1 MEKDLIEVMRKMSKE
16 MDKVMNGSQENAE
29 NRQELFN
36 LGFQAGMQTG
46 IKYMMDKIEKQYEL
60 GKPIL
65 ANDNLYW
72 LKGAKE
78 NLRDIMDDI
87 EAEYKEITI
96 NGNRQTDTLFILR
109 LCGIMYQGQKSGL
122 RSLLPAL

>member
-1 MEKDLIEVMRKMSKE
+1 
-16 MDKVMNGSQENAE
+16 MDKTLLELLKEAKGMEVMNGSQEQKTEDRQQIFNA
-29 NRQELFN
+29 
-36 LGFQAGMQTG
+36 GFQMG
-46 IKYMMDKIEKQYEL
+46 IQYMMDKIERQYQL

-87 EAEYKEITI
+87 EAEYNAEMEKNE
-96 NGNRQTDTLFILR
+96 
-109 LCGIMYQGQKSGL
+109 
-122 RSLLPAL
+122 

>member
-1 MEKDLIEVMRKMSKE
+1 MDKTLLELLKEAKGMEK
-16 MDKVMNGSQENAE
+16 MNGSQENAE

-87 EAEYKEITI
+87 EAEYNAEMKKNE
-96 NGNRQTDTLFILR
+96 
-109 LCGIMYQGQKSGL
+109 
-122 RSLLPAL
+122 

>member
-1 MEKDLIEVMRKMSKE
+1 
-16 MDKVMNGSQENAE
+16 MNQETIKLAYDN
-29 NRQELFN
+29 
-36 LGFQAGMQTG
+36 GFKAGIQF
-46 IKYMMDKIEKQYEL
+46 MMNKIEQQYEA

-87 EAEYKEITI
+87 EAEYNAEMAADKREDGKVE
-96 NGNRQTDTLFILR
+96 ND
-109 LCGIMYQGQKSGL
+109 
-122 RSLLPAL
+122 

>member
-1 MEKDLIEVMRKMSKE
+1 MEKEFIKAMREMSKE
-16 MDKVMNGSQENAE
+16 MDKMMNESQEQKTEDRQQIFNA
-29 NRQELFN
+29 
-36 LGFQAGMQTG
+36 GFQMG
-46 IKYMMDKIEKQYEL
+46 IQYMMDKIEKQYEL

-87 EAEYKEITI
+87 EAEYNAEMKKNE
-96 NGNRQTDTLFILR
+96 
-109 LCGIMYQGQKSGL
+109 
-122 RSLLPAL
+122 

>member
-1 MEKDLIEVMRKMSKE
+1 MNQEVIKLAYG
-16 MDKVMNGSQENAE
+16 NG
-29 NRQELFN
+29 FK
-36 LGFQAGMQTG
+36 AGIQF
-46 IKYMMDKIEKQYEL
+46 MMDKIERQYEA

-87 EAEYKEITI
+87 EAEYDAEMAADKREDEKVE
-96 NGNRQTDTLFILR
+96 ND
-109 LCGIMYQGQKSGL
+109 
-122 RSLLPAL
+122 

>member
-1 MEKDLIEVMRKMSKE
+1 MNQEVIKLAY
-16 MDKVMNGSQENAE
+16 DNG
-29 NRQELFN
+29 FK
-36 LGFQAGMQTG
+36 AGIQF
-46 IKYMMDKIEKQYEL
+46 MMDKIERQYEA

-87 EAEYKEITI
+87 EVEYDAEMAADKRKDGKVE
-96 NGNRQTDTLFILR
+96 ND
-109 LCGIMYQGQKSGL
+109 
-122 RSLLPAL
+122 

>member
-1 MEKDLIEVMRKMSKE
+1 
-16 MDKVMNGSQENAE
+16 MDKTLLELLNEAKGMDKMNGSQEQKTEDRQQIFNA
-29 NRQELFN
+29 
-36 LGFQAGMQTG
+36 GFQMG
-46 IKYMMDKIEKQYEL
+46 IQYMMDKIERQYQL

-87 EAEYKEITI
+87 EAEYNAEMKKNE
-96 NGNRQTDTLFILR
+96 
-109 LCGIMYQGQKSGL
+109 
-122 RSLLPAL
+122 

>member
-1 MEKDLIEVMRKMSKE
+1 
-16 MDKVMNGSQENAE
+16 MDKTLLELLKESKGMDKNRSQEQKTDDRQQIFNA
-29 NRQELFN
+29 
-36 LGFQAGMQTG
+36 GFQMGMQ
-46 IKYMMDKIEKQYEL
+46 YMMDKIERQYQL

-87 EAEYKEITI
+87 EAEYNAEMEKNE
-96 NGNRQTDTLFILR
+96 
-109 LCGIMYQGQKSGL
+109 
-122 RSLLPAL
+122 

>member
-1 MEKDLIEVMRKMSKE
+1 MEKELIEAMRKMSKE
-16 MDKVMNGSQENAE
+16 MDKAMNGSQEQKTEDRQQIFNA
-29 NRQELFN
+29 
-36 LGFQAGMQTG
+36 GFQMG
-46 IKYMMDKIEKQYEL
+46 IQYMMDKIERQYQL

-87 EAEYKEITI
+87 EAEYNAEMEKNE
-96 NGNRQTDTLFILR
+96 
-109 LCGIMYQGQKSGL
+109 
-122 RSLLPAL
+122 

>member
-1 MEKDLIEVMRKMSKE
+1 MNQEVIKLAYG
-16 MDKVMNGSQENAE
+16 NG
-29 NRQELFN
+29 FK
-36 LGFQAGMQTG
+36 AG
-46 IKYMMDKIEKQYEL
+46 MMDKIERQYEA

-87 EAEYKEITI
+87 EVEYDAEMAADKRKDGKVE
-96 NGNRQTDTLFILR
+96 ND
-109 LCGIMYQGQKSGL
+109 
-122 RSLLPAL
+122 

>member
-1 MEKDLIEVMRKMSKE
+1 MEKELIEAMRKMSKE
-16 MDKVMNGSQENAE
+16 MDKMMNGSQENAE
-29 NRQELFN
+29 NRQEFFN

-46 IKYMMDKIEKQYEL
+46 IQYMMDKIQKQYEL

-87 EAEYKEITI
+87 EKK
-96 NGNRQTDTLFILR
+96 ILYNKLAYTYDDIKR
-109 LCGIMYQGQKSGL
+109 YVIDNYME
-122 RSLLPAL
+122 

>member
-1 MEKDLIEVMRKMSKE
+1 
-16 MDKVMNGSQENAE
+16 MDKTLLELLKELKGMDKNRSQEQKTDDRQQIFNA
-29 NRQELFN
+29 
-36 LGFQAGMQTG
+36 GFQMG
-46 IKYMMDKIEKQYEL
+46 IQYMMDKIERQYQL

-87 EAEYKEITI
+87 EAKYNAEIKK
-96 NGNRQTDTLFILR
+96 NE
-109 LCGIMYQGQKSGL
+109 
-122 RSLLPAL
+122 

>member
-1 MEKDLIEVMRKMSKE
+1 MEKDLIKVMRKMSKE
-16 MDKVMNGSQENAE
+16 MDKMMTGSQENAE

-87 EAEYKEITI
+87 EAEYKEVTI
-96 NGNRQTDTLFILR
+96 NGNR
-109 LCGIMYQGQKSGL
+109 
-122 RSLLPAL
+122 

>member
-1 MEKDLIEVMRKMSKE
+1 MEKEFIEAMKEMSKE
-16 MDKVMNGSQENAE
+16 MDKMMNRSHENAE

-36 LGFQAGMQTG
+36 LGFQDGLQIG
-46 IKYMMDKIEKQYEL
+46 IKYMMDKIERQYEL

-87 EAEYKEITI
+87 EAEYNAE
-96 NGNRQTDTLFILR
+96 NGTE
-109 LCGIMYQGQKSGL
+109 
-122 RSLLPAL
+122 

>member
-1 MEKDLIEVMRKMSKE
+1 
-16 MDKVMNGSQENAE
+16 MDKTLLELLKEAKGMDKNRSQEQKTDDRQQIFNA
-29 NRQELFN
+29 
-36 LGFQAGMQTG
+36 GFQMGMQ
-46 IKYMMDKIEKQYEL
+46 YMMDKIERQYQL

-87 EAEYKEITI
+87 EAEYNAEMEKNE
-96 NGNRQTDTLFILR
+96 
-109 LCGIMYQGQKSGL
+109 
-122 RSLLPAL
+122 

>member
-1 MEKDLIEVMRKMSKE
+1 MREMSKE
-16 MDKVMNGSQENAE
+16 MDKMMNESQEQKTEDRQQIFNAGY
-29 NRQELFN
+29 Q
-36 LGFQAGMQTG
+36 MG
-46 IKYMMDKIEKQYEL
+46 IQYMMDKIEKQYEL

-87 EAEYKEITI
+87 EAEYNAEMKKNE
-96 NGNRQTDTLFILR
+96 
-109 LCGIMYQGQKSGL
+109 
-122 RSLLPAL
+122 

>member
-1 MEKDLIEVMRKMSKE
+1 
-16 MDKVMNGSQENAE
+16 MDKTLLELLKESKGMDKNRSQEQKTDDRQQIFNA
-29 NRQELFN
+29 
-36 LGFQAGMQTG
+36 GFQMGMQ
-46 IKYMMDKIEKQYEL
+46 YMMDMIERQYQL

-87 EAEYKEITI
+87 EAEYNAEMEKNE
-96 NGNRQTDTLFILR
+96 
-109 LCGIMYQGQKSGL
+109 
-122 RSLLPAL
+122 

>member
-1 MEKDLIEVMRKMSKE
+1 
-16 MDKVMNGSQENAE
+16 MDKNRSQEQKTDDKQQIFNA
-29 NRQELFN
+29 
-36 LGFQAGMQTG
+36 GFKAGVQC
-46 IKYMMDKIEKQYEL
+46 IMDKIERQYQL

-87 EAEYKEITI
+87 EAEYNAEMEKNE
-96 NGNRQTDTLFILR
+96 
-109 LCGIMYQGQKSGL
+109 
-122 RSLLPAL
+122 